1 MRRLP
6 ITRPY
11 IGEEELEAVQI
22 PLRSGWLVQGPMVAE
37 FERKFE
43 TFTGIGHA
51 LATSSCTTA
60 LHLAVAALGLK
71 PGDEVIVPAFTWV
84 ATANVVEYMGA
95 RPVFCDVDLETF
107 NIDVSQIESKITPR
121 TVGII
126 PVHLFGLAADMAP
139 IKAIA
144 DEHALW
150 LIEDAACAFGAL
162 YHDRHVGGIGDLGC
176 FSFHPR
182 KSITTGEGGMVTTES
197 DELASAI
204 SSLRDHGAS
213 KSDFDRHRGSGSYQL
228 ADYNMLG
235 YNYRLTDIQAAVG
248 SVQMDRAAWILRERI
263 RCAESYD
270 LLFEDAGWLRT
281 PHTPAGF
288 RHAYQAYVCLFQ
300 PETPTLDNVDRLH
313 DRRNRLM
320 MDLEAQGIATRPG
333 THAAFAQGFYASK
346 YGLTRTDF
354 PNSYLAERL
363 SLAVPLFP
371 QMDAADLE
379 YVATHVLQLGRAL

>member
-1 MRRLP
+1 
-6 ITRPY
+6 
-11 IGEEELEAVQI
+11 
-22 PLRSGWLVQGPMVAE
+22 
-37 FERKFE
+37 
-43 TFTGIGHA
+43 
-51 LATSSCTTA
+51 
-60 LHLAVAALGLK
+60 
-71 PGDEVIVPAFTWV
+71 
-84 ATANVVEYMGA
+84 
-95 RPVFCDVDLETF
+95 
-107 NIDVSQIESKITPR
+107 
-121 TVGII
+121 
-126 PVHLFGLAADMAP
+126 
-139 IKAIA
+139 
-144 DEHALW
+144 
-150 LIEDAACAFGAL
+150 
-162 YHDRHVGGIGDLGC
+162 
-176 FSFHPR
+176 
-182 KSITTGEGGMVTTES
+182 
-197 DELASAI
+197 
-204 SSLRDHGAS
+204 
-213 KSDFDRHRGSGSYQL
+213 
-228 ADYNMLG
+228 MLG

-379 YVATHVLQLGRAL
+379 YVATHVHQLGRAL